1 MTRIHDNGLKSLLGM
16 SSFLSLL
23 RFSSNIWEKVFLVVT
38 NFPEGYLGLS
48 EKSMMKLFHE
58 NMKYII
64 SFFFELFS
72 QKSSMID
79 V

>member
-1 MTRIHDNGLKSLLGM
+1 MASIHDNGLKSLLGI

-23 RFSSNIWEKVFLVVT
+23 GFSSNFREKVFLVFT
-38 NFPEGYLGLS
+38 NFPEGYLGLF

-58 NMKYII
+58 NMKCTI
-64 SFFFELFS
+64 SFFFELFLP
-72 QKSSMID
+72 KSSMID